1 MKIKSKVRERHTK
14 MAKFKNVPQMYL
26 FHKLLGYWGNMV
38 RNYDGDC
45 RDDDF
50 FDVVRNCFD
59 HDRAVE
65 LIEVA
70 YTDKEL
76 DEMKNV
82 KMRNARLDLT
92 DSLDDIFCALW
103 NYERLRDKCRT
114 VLDSIRE
121 YMLKDSAENGDDPV
135 KQRLAAISKA
145 LNLSELETDILTFAY
160 VRDQTCFSW
169 PIRVDDREK
178 PLYYAMALDRSY
190 AEVVQAM
197 SPKGNLRKFNLLD
210 NDFDFSCRTIGGY
223 MDGSSA
229 DALDRRFYRKSEEK
243 DILPWSFYGDLSAKD
258 GETIKRIVGA
268 SGGKCNILLYGA
280 PGTGKTSF
288 AHSLAKELGRTAF
301 EVNQG
306 DDDGKNMKAEARMI
320 GIHVCN
326 EQEDPEK
333 SLMVIDEADE
343 LLRGSSCGFSIFG
356 FDFGGGKSTEKGV
369 TNSLLDE
376 MKIPARWIS
385 NAPAVAMD
393 ESVRR
398 RFDYSVCFER
408 LNNAQRVAIWRN
420 LVAKHALEG
429 AIPEPKVE
437 EYAARYETS
446 AGGISTV
453 LDNVKRM
460 KPAPEKVD
468 ELIATLMK
476 PHCRLM
482 GVNPG
487 NRFLPAKDYSLEG
500 LNIKGKVSLDRM
512 VKAAR
517 NYLSADFNV
526 SAEDKPRMNVLLFG
540 PPGTGKTEFV
550 KYLGKELDRKVLVM
564 KGSDILSKWV
574 GESEQNIAN
583 AFRRAEAEQAI
594 LFFDEVDG
602 LLQDRSNASR
612 RWEIT
617 QVNEL
622 LQHMEKFDGIM
633 VAATNFSKNLDPAT
647 MRRFTFKL
655 EFGYLE
661 DEGKRAFF
669 ERMFKTTLTDDEF
682 AELRQ
687 LRNLAP
693 GDFRT
698 VRQEHFYLGGEMS
711 NKDRIE
717 ALKEECAVKKDG
729 DSSRP
734 IGFAA

>member
-1 MKIKSKVRERHTK
+1 
-14 MAKFKNVPQMYL
+14 MAKFKNIPQVYM
-26 FHKLLGYWGNMV
+26 FHKLVEYWGNMV
-38 RNYDGDC
+38 KNYDGDC

-59 HDRAVE
+59 HDKAVE

-76 DEMKNV
+76 EEMKNV

-92 DSLDDIFCALW
+92 DPLDDIFCALW
-103 NYERLRDKCRT
+103 NYERLRGKCCT
-114 VLDSIRE
+114 VLDSICE
-121 YMLKDSAENGDDPV
+121 FMMKDTSKSDGDPV
-135 KQRLAAISKA
+135 QKRLEALAKA
-145 LNLSELETDILTFAY
+145 MNLTRLETDILTFAY

-169 PIRVDDREK
+169 PCRVEDRDK

-190 AEVVQAM
+190 AEVMQAM
-197 SPKGNLRKFNLLD
+197 SPKGKLLKFNLLD
-210 NDFDFSCRTIGGY
+210 SDFDFSRRTIGGY
-223 MDGSSA
+223 MDGTS
-229 DALDRRFYRKSEEK
+229 DEALDRRFYRKSEEN
-243 DILPWSFYGDLSAKD
+243 DILPWPFYGDLSAKD
-258 GETIKRIVGA
+258 GETLKRIIGA
-268 SGGKCNILLYGA
+268 SDGKCNILLYGA

-288 AHSLAKELGRTAF
+288 ARSLAKELGRTAF

-376 MKIPARWIS
+376 MKVPAIWIS
-385 NAPAVAMD
+385 NAPARSMD

-398 RFDYSVCFER
+398 RFDYSICFER

-420 LVAKHALEG
+420 LVAKHSLEG
-429 AIPEPKVE
+429 LIPYAKIE
-437 EYAARYETS
+437 EYAAKYETS

-460 KPAPEKVD
+460 DPEPGQVD
-468 ELIATLMK
+468 EMIATLMK

-482 GVNPG
+482 GVKAE
-487 NRFLPAKDYSLEG
+487 NRFLPAKDYSLDG
-500 LNIKGKVSLDRM
+500 LNIKGKVSLDRV
-512 VKAAR
+512 VKAVR
-517 NYLSADFNV
+517 NYLDADFGV
-526 SAEDKPRMNVLLFG
+526 SAEDRPRMNVLLFG

-550 KYLGKELDRKVLVM
+550 KYLGKELDRKVLVV
-564 KGSDILSKWV
+564 KGSDILGMYV
-574 GESEQNIAN
+574 GESEQNIAK
-583 AFRRAEAEQAI
+583 AFRRAEAEHSV
-594 LFFDEVDG
+594 LFFDEIDG
-602 LLQDRSNASR
+602 LLQDRSNATHS
-612 RWEIT
+612 WEIT

-622 LQHMEKFDGIM
+622 LQQMENFDGIM

-655 EFGYLE
+655 EFGYL
-661 DEGKRAFF
+661 DDAGKKSFF
-669 ERMFKTTLTDDEF
+669 ERMFKTALTDEEA
-682 AELRQ
+682 AELEGI
-687 LRNLAP
+687 RNLAP

-711 NKDRIE
+711 NMDRIE
-717 ALKEECAVKKDG
+717 ALKEECAVKKDDG
-729 DSSRP
+729 CSAP
-734 IGFAA
+734 IGFAG